1 MRRSQDQPALV
12 QLLLEHK
19 ASASIA
25 DATGSTALYYA
36 ALSGCLAAVDLLK
49 AAAGDGFGAAVNAA
63 NANGET
69 PLMAAAASGATEV
82 CALLIASGADL
93 GAKATAGDHEGSG
106 ALDIARR
113 NMKMQTATF
122 LKTKVHLLLLLL
134 LHHRL
139 LLLLLHTHLILL
151 HRILQVVTTRR

>member
-12 QLLLEHK
+12 QLLLDRN

-36 ALSGCLAAVDLLK
+36 ALSGGEAAVDLLK

-69 PLMAAAASGATEV
+69 PLMAAAASGATEI

-93 GAKATAGDHEGSG
+93 SAKATAGEHEGRG
-106 ALDIARR
+106 AL
-113 NMKMQTATF
+113 
-122 LKTKVHLLLLLL
+122 
-134 LHHRL
+134 
-139 LLLLLHTHLILL
+139 
-151 HRILQVVTTRR
+151 